1 MLAQIGGRAMPL
13 SHIEHYLILTHDIA
27 AARDWYVDVLGL
39 REGPH
44 PDFPF
49 PVCWLYI
56 GDQDVIH
63 IGQAAASEAQR
74 KYLGDPARQDAK
86 GTGAL
91 DHIAFRATGLAVT
104 LDHLRAKNIAF
115 TERQVDDQGL
125 YQLFLHD
132 PHGIKIELNFAAT
145 EATDRRAPVM
155 AADLR

>member
-1 MLAQIGGRAMPL
+1 MLAQIGDRAMPL
-13 SHIEHYLILTHDIA
+13 SHIEHYLILTHDIT
-27 AARDWYVDVLGL
+27 AARDWYVDVLGF

-49 PVCWLYI
+49 PVCWLYL

-63 IGQAAASEAQR
+63 IGQVNASAEQR
-74 KYLGDPARQDAK
+74 KYLGDPTKPDGK

-91 DHIAFRATGLAVT
+91 DHIAFRATGLPAT
-104 LDHLRAKNIAF
+104 LAHLRAKNIAF

-132 PHGIKIELNFAAT
+132 PHGIKIELNFAAA

>member
-1 MLAQIGGRAMPL
+1 MAVETL
-13 SHIEHYLILTHDIA
+13 EHYTIRCA
-27 AARDWYVDVLGL
+27 ALEATRVFYENVLGL
-39 REGPH
+39 KAGPR
-44 PDFPF
+44 PDFDF
-49 PVCWLYI
+49 PGYWIYCAGTPMVHLI
-56 GDQDVIH
+56 EAKGDN
-63 IGQAAASEAQR
+63 A
-74 KYLGDPARQDAK
+74 P

-104 LDHLRAKNIAF
+104 LDHLRAKNIPF

-132 PHGIKIELNFAAT
+132 PHGIKIELNFAAA